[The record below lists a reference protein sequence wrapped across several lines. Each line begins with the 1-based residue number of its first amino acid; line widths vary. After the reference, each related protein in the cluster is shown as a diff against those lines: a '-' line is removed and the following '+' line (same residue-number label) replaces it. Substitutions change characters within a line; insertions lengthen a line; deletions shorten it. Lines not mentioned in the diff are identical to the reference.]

1 MFEIRNNL
9 NNGLES
15 GTLCE
20 GYATIRKKWLKKV
33 NILVMECCYRSNHID
48 ENGVTLKGCR

>member
-1 MFEIRNNL
+1 MFEIRNNP